1 MNISRGVKWERLEE
15 MEREWGRNWN
25 GPQMVAITIE
35 GLIDSDRGSEG
46 SPFPPPFWISGV
58 QYREGSMPYVSIK

>member
-46 SPFPPPFWISGV
+46 SPFPPPF
-58 QYREGSMPYVSIK
+58 